1 MQKFS
6 GSYYVYNNELYRKV
20 LPSKGRYKLK
30 NTKGKYEYL
39 TMKKILE
46 IIDILEKQKTK

>member
-1 MQKFS
+1 MQQFS
-6 GSYYVYNNELYRKV
+6 GSYYVHDNELYRKV
-20 LPSKGRYKLK
+20 LPSKGQYKLK

-46 IIDILEKQKTK
+46 IIDIKKKK